1 MQEELQ
7 IDLDSSSSTKVRTFF
22 ADEME
27 DPQFQDSRY
36 KSARNGLYYEN
47 YIYIYMITMYIY
59 IICV

>member
-47 YIYIYMITMYIY
+47 YIYIW
-59 IICV
+59 